1 MQEGFDVV
9 YGRRAEREA
18 TWFMSRA
25 SRAFYRVFRASA
37 SFEIP
42 RDAGD
47 FSLMSREVVDVIT
60 SMPERDLFIR
70 AQRAYAGFRQTGV
83 DYKRPERMFGRT
95 TNNFGKNVGWAT
107 RGVLAVSRT
116 PLTALSL
123 FAVTM
128 FGLSVLMIV
137 GEVVRKLLFPDP
149 TQGLV
154 SIRVLVLGLGSLNL
168 VAIAIV
174 GEYVGRIL
182 EQSRKRPRYVRRLV
196 TEGGVTR
203 VSTDN
208 DGAGAAAGQ

>member
-1 MQEGFDVV
+1 ML
-9 YGRRAEREA
+9 
-18 TWFMSRA
+18 RA
-25 SRAFYRVFRASA
+25 SRAFYRVLGASA
-37 SFEIP
+37 PFEIP

-70 AQRAYAGFRQTGV
+70 AQRAYVGFRQTGV

-116 PLTALSL
+116 PLTTLSL
-123 FAVTM
+123 FALTM
-128 FGLSVLMIV
+128 FGFSVVMILA
-137 GEVVRKLLFPDP
+137 EVARKLLFPDP

-154 SIRVLVLGLGSLNL
+154 SIRVLILGLGSLNL
-168 VAIAIV
+168 LAIAVV

-182 EQSRKRPRYVRRLV
+182 EETRRRPRFVRRLV
-196 TEGGVTR
+196 TEFGVTR
-203 VSTDN
+203 SSTDN
-208 DGAGAAAGQ
+208 DEAGAAGGQ